1 MESRSH
7 SVSSFNKS
15 IIKSELQLFSST
27 YSSSINRRQLFA
39 ALFRMD
45 YPIFGAKLRKL
56 SQRKFSSTFRVI
68 FILAFSFISKAKSE
82 NISIK
87 DSLIGGSLL
96 LTYTTGYVAP
106 LLCFF
111 CWSVGVYIS

>member
-56 SQRKFSSTFRVI
+56 SQRRFMPPV
-68 FILAFSFISKAKSE
+68 
-82 NISIK
+82 
-87 DSLIGGSLL
+87 DSQW
-96 LTYTTGYVAP
+96 Y
-106 LLCFF
+106 
-111 CWSVGVYIS
+111 